1 MEIALSHRLHSAAR
15 VLLDTYAAFTRN
27 DAWAISS
34 HIALNA
40 LLALFPFLIFLTA
53 LASFLGTEETAD
65 TAVRLLFEALPDA
78 VARPLSGEVRNVLTG
93 QRRDLLTVG
102 GVLAIWF
109 SSNGV
114 EALRVGLNRAYDA
127 PESRHFLLLRLH
139 SLGFVVFAAA
149 GLLALAFLVVLGPA
163 IWHVVLR
170 ALPELAAARPLIDIL
185 RYAVT
190 GFVLLLALALA
201 HLWLPAGRR
210 NLREVLPGIAA
221 TLVLWLGAGMAFG
234 YYLSQFATYAST
246 YAGFAS
252 AMIALVF
259 LYFIGAIFLAGGE
272 LNATL
277 YARRLSARLRRGK

>member
-1 MEIALSHRLHSAAR
+1 MKISRSKSLRRAGR
-15 VLLDTYAAFTRN
+15 VLLETYAAFNRD

-53 LASFLGTEETAD
+53 LASFLGTQETAD

-78 VARPLSGEVRNVLTG
+78 VARPLSNEVRNVLTG

-127 PESRHFLLLRLH
+127 QESRHFLLLRLH
-139 SLGFVVFAAA
+139 SLGFVVLAAA

-163 IWHVVLR
+163 VWQVVLR
-170 ALPELAAARPLIDIL
+170 VLPDASAARPLIDVM

-190 GFVLLLALALA
+190 GFVLLLALAVA

-210 NLREVLPGIAA
+210 SVREVLPGIAA
-221 TLVLWLGAGMAFG
+221 TLVLWLGAGMVFG
-234 YYLSQFATYAST
+234 YYLAEFASYAST

-277 YARRLSARLRRGK
+277 NARRLHSRLR